1 MLFFYVDESGT
12 GLKDKRSEFFLLAAV
27 AIRVT
32 DWKMMDDKVRALK
45 RNMIPWAKPE
55 DFEIKG
61 RDLRRGEKLF
71 KTYNWT
77 ERVAFITQTAN
88 LVAELPCQI
97 FAIKVRKADLPEYV
111 SSDEQMYRL
120 SLWRLLD
127 DLERELANR
136 NTGEAGILLVD
147 TRSDLHSSL
156 QDRRLIDA
164 YRDWVENRKSVRFA
178 EVPWFGFSAFYA
190 GLQIADFCAYMIDL
204 VANEGASPGGRNQEL
219 VKAFRSF
226 AHKVHLVNIP

>member
-12 GLKDKRSEFFLLAAV
+12 GLKDKRSEFFLLSAV
-27 AIRVT
+27 AIKDA
-32 DWKMMDDKVRALK
+32 DWQLIDSDVNALK
-45 RNMIPWAKPE
+45 RNIIPWAKPE

-71 KTYNWT
+71 KAYNWT
-77 ERVAFITQTAN
+77 ERVAIINQTAN
-88 LVAELPCQI
+88 LIAKLPCQI
-97 FAIKVRKADLPEYV
+97 FAIKVSKRDLPEYV

-127 DLERELANR
+127 ELEREMTDR
-136 NTGEAGILLVD
+136 NAFETGILLID
-147 TRSDLHSSL
+147 TRSNLHSSL

-164 YRDWVENRKSVRFA
+164 YKDWAENKKSTRFVEL
-178 EVPWFGFSAFYA
+178 PWFGFSAFYA
-190 GLQIADFCAYMIDL
+190 GLQLADFCAYMIDL
-204 VANEGASPGGRNQEL
+204 AANEGASPGDRNQEL

-226 AHKVHLVNIP
+226 AHKIHLVNIP